1 MSQPARPSL
10 EAVVDDVAHR
20 CRAGLGAAAGAL
32 YGRDATATARALRA
46 QAEGQARRW
55 PWLPGPCYAGL
66 EPLGVAFSQDDR
78 PMVVAGKALVGRP
91 VRPERVAEA
100 ARQLCH
106 PEPVAPPQAPDPALA
121 AAVDRFWARLN
132 GLARRLG
139 QAVRAG
145 DADAVDQ
152 LLQRGRD
159 QLADSAAA
167 VREAAEAAVA
177 GSGSVAAPGPVA
189 GSSVGAGSAPL
200 SAPARPEPAP
210 ADPAPAEPSPASPTE
225 PPPETVEDE
234 GALGPDRPYAP
245 VIFVGLSLLVA
256 LVLLLV
262 TGLGA
267 LGS

>member
-46 QAEGQARRW
+46 QAEGRARRW
-55 PWLPGPCYAGL
+55 PWLPGPCYGAL
-66 EPLGVAFSQDDR
+66 EPLGLAFSHDDR
-78 PMVVAGKALVGRP
+78 LMVVAGKALGGRP

-100 ARQLCH
+100 ARQLRH
-106 PEPVAPPQAPDPALA
+106 PDPVPPSQAPDPALA

-132 GLARRLG
+132 DLARRLG

-145 DADAVDQ
+145 DQDAVDR
-152 LLQRGRD
+152 LLRQGRPK
-159 QLADSAAA
+159 LADSAAA

-177 GSGSVAAPGPVA
+177 GS
-189 GSSVGAGSAPL
+189 APL
-200 SAPARPEPAP
+200 SAATGPEPAP
-210 ADPAPAEPSPASPTE
+210 AESPPAEPLGTA
-225 PPPETVEDE
+225 PETVEDE
-234 GALGPDRPYAP
+234 TALGPDRPYAP
-245 VIFVGLSLLVA
+245 VIFVGLALLVA

-262 TGLGA
+262 VGLGA

>member
-46 QAEGQARRW
+46 QAEGRAQRW
-55 PWLPGPCYAGL
+55 PWLPGPCYGAL
-66 EPLGVAFSQDDR
+66 EPLGLAFSHDDR
-78 PMVVAGKALVGRP
+78 LMVVAGKALGGRP

-106 PEPVAPPQAPDPALA
+106 PDPVPPSQAPDPALA

-132 GLARRLG
+132 DLARRLG
-139 QAVRAG
+139 QALRAG
-145 DADAVDQ
+145 DEEAVGQ
-152 LLQRGRD
+152 LLQQARP

-167 VREAAEAAVA
+167 VRQAAEAAVA
-177 GSGSVAAPGPVA
+177 GSTAP
-189 GSSVGAGSAPL
+189 
-200 SAPARPEPAP
+200 SAPAWPDPDSAEATPAEATP
-210 ADPAPAEPSPASPTE
+210 AETAPAETAPAARVETA
-225 PPPETVEDE
+225 PEAVEDE
-234 GALGPDRPYAP
+234 TSLGPDRPYAP
-245 VIFVGLSLLVA
+245 VIFVGLALLVA
-256 LVLLLV
+256 LVLLLAV
-262 TGLGA
+262 GLGA